1 VARFHNG
8 RGLLRPV
15 QHLVELLEVDAPEN
29 LINGGLD
36 LEPSQMESLH
46 AEALGDG
53 RHGVAWSFGK
63 KERRSD
69 GLSAR
74 RATA

>member
-1 VARFHNG
+1 
-8 RGLLRPV
+8 
-15 QHLVELLEVDAPEN
+15 LVELLEVDAHEK
-29 LINGGLD
+29 LINGG
-36 LEPSQMESLH
+36 PSQMESLH

-63 KERRSD
+63 KERCSD
-69 GLSAR
+69 GVSAR